1 MPYNTH
7 SRESYHHMHQWK
19 KKLIV
24 IKFLGHTSRIQK
36 IIHICIF
43 NSVKSNLWRGKLVCK
58 GQRTKIIQGE
68 NNSVYSA
75 WRQPPPLLRCTAFY
89 YKRLFCA
96 FIDSSIWFDQW
107 IKTMVL
113 QVTHFF
119 STNGSREDTD
129 ELSSYFKMFKIIL

>member
-19 KKLIV
+19 KNLSDKISWA
-24 IKFLGHTSRIQK
+24 HIQ
-36 IIHICIF
+36 
-43 NSVKSNLWRGKLVCK
+43 NSKNQKSNLWRGKLVCK

>member
-19 KKLIV
+19 KKLSDKISWA
-24 IKFLGHTSRIQK
+24 HIQ
-36 IIHICIF
+36 
-43 NSVKSNLWRGKLVCK
+43 NSKNQKSNLWRGKLVCK